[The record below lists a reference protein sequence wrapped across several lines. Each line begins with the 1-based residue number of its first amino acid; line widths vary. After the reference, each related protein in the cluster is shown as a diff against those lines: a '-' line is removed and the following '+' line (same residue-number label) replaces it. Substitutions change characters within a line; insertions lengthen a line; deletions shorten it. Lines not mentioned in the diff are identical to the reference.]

1 MASDDQDAPSA
12 AGSGHASAGQ
22 DSVNWHELL
31 RGLRHEL
38 RTPINHIVGYSELLL
53 EVAEERSHTALLADL
68 GKVRAAGAELGAL
81 VNESLDAARLQTALP
96 DTVSLSR
103 DLRTP
108 LNTIVGY
115 SELLEEE
122 AEEGG
127 YADLLPDLQRIRSA
141 GRQLLGQV
149 HVLLDLA
156 EDLAEIEPPAPP
168 SAADASV
175 SATDPG
181 PASSAGALVP
191 VTVLSEARFPA
202 APRHARPGDP
212 PARLLVVDDDE
223 ANRDMLSRRLERLG
237 YQVATANDGRA
248 ALSQIAETPFDLI
261 LLDIVMPE
269 LDGYQVLLRLKSDE
283 GLRHVPV
290 IVLSASDELDTAVRC
305 IELGAEDYLP
315 KPIDAVLL
323 RARIGAS
330 LEKKYL
336 HDQEQRHL
344 TTIEGMAAEL
354 ADWNRTLEQR
364 VAEQTA
370 QLDRVGRLK
379 RFLPSR
385 LAEAIVAA
393 GDETLL
399 ESHRRQ
405 IATVFCDLRG
415 FTPFSELAEPEEVMD
430 VLAEYHTAMGE
441 LISRYEGTVEHFA
454 GDGLM
459 VVFNDPF
466 PCPDPEVRAVR
477 MAVQMRD
484 RMAELGRTWRRRG
497 FEIGFGVGI
506 SLGYATLGRI
516 GFEGRFHYAAIGSVV
531 NLASRLCGEAKT
543 GQILASRRIGLAV
556 EEIAQVEPVGSL
568 TLKGFRDP
576 MPACEIA
583 GLKAVD

>member
-1 MASDDQDAPSA
+1 MTDEDQQAGAAAAVSA
-12 AGSGHASAGQ
+12 EPAALDQAGWHA
-22 DSVNWHELL
+22 LL

-53 EVAEERSHTALLADL
+53 EVAEERSHAELLADL
-68 GKVRAAGAELGAL
+68 SKIRAAGAELAAL
-81 VNESLDAARLQTALP
+81 VNESLDAARLQTSLP

-103 DLRTP
+103 ELRTP

-115 SELLEEE
+115 SELLEEL

-127 YADLLPDLQRIRSA
+127 YVDLLPDLQRIRTA
-141 GRQLLGQV
+141 GRHLLGQV
-149 HVLLDLA
+149 HALLDLA
-156 EDLAEIEPPAPP
+156 DDLG
-168 SAADASV
+168 
-175 SATDPG
+175 TG
-181 PASSAGALVP
+181 PASAPAGLALA
-191 VTVLSEARFPA
+191 TATA
-202 APRHARPGDP
+202 APPPASQPAPIRSERPGTL
-212 PARLLVVDDDE
+212 AAKLLVVDDDE

-237 YQVATANDGRA
+237 YQVALAEDGRA
-248 ALSQIAETPFDLI
+248 ALDKIAEEPFDLI

-269 LDGYQVLLRLKSDE
+269 LDGYAVLLRLKADE
-283 GLRHVPV
+283 TQRHIPV

-323 RARIGAS
+323 RARIGAC

-344 TTIEGMAAEL
+344 ETIEGMAAEL

-385 LAEAIVAA
+385 LAEVIVAT

-399 ESHRRQ
+399 ESHRRW
-405 IATVFCDLRG
+405 IAIVFCDLRG
-415 FTPFSELAEPEEVMD
+415 FTPFSETAEPEEVMD
-430 VLAEYHTAMGE
+430 VLAEYHKAMGE
-441 LISRYEGTVEHFA
+441 LISQHEGTVEHFA

-466 PCPDPEVRAVR
+466 ECPDPEVRAVT

-484 RMAELGRTWRRRG
+484 RMLELCRAWLRRDH
-497 FEIGFGVGI
+497 ELGFGVGI
-506 SLGYATLGRI
+506 TYGLATLGQI
-516 GFEGRFHYAAIGSVV
+516 GYEGRLHYAAIGSIV
-531 NLASRLCGEAKT
+531 NLAARLCGEAKD
-543 GQILASRRIGLAV
+543 GQILASRRVGLAV
-556 EEIAQVEPVGSL
+556 EEAAAVTSVGSL
-568 TLKGFRDP
+568 TLKGVRDP
-576 MPACEIA
+576 VPAYEIVA
-583 GLKAVD
+583 LKTP